1 MRKRIWG
8 CFLILFV
15 LSLFTSGCY
24 YFKAK
29 DEMSK
34 AAQMISEL
42 KAAGGQ
48 QKALYEYTSA
58 EKLLES
64 SRAEF
69 NQNDYQHSIDFATR
83 AQAAAMNGLSA
94 VKK

>member
-1 MRKRIWG
+1 MRRRIWG
-8 CFLILFV
+8 CFVILFL
-15 LSLFTSGCY
+15 LSLFSSGCY
-24 YFKAK
+24 YYKAK
-29 DEMSK
+29 DEMGK

-48 QKALYEYTSA
+48 QKVPYDYTSA
-58 EKLLES
+58 EKYLES

-69 NQNDYQHSIDFATR
+69 DQNDYRHSIDFATR
-83 AQAAAMNGLSA
+83 AQAAATNGLSA

>member
-8 CFLILFV
+8 CFLILFL
-15 LSLFTSGCY
+15 LSLFSSGCY
-24 YFKAK
+24 YYKAK

-48 QKALYEYTSA
+48 QKVPYEYTSA
-58 EKLLES
+58 EKFLES

-69 NQNDYQHSIDFATR
+69 SQNDYEHARQFAVR
-83 AQAAAMNGLSA
+83 SQAAAETGLSK

>member
-48 QKALYEYTSA
+48 QKALYECTSA